1 MERREAQTEP
11 RAHAWVRPPA
21 LGLGPWRSISA
32 LVFHNVNVP
41 NIHFYASRWE
51 ANCKP
56 EVMWTFADGRFGA
69 AESGALGGKDPRYAG

>member
-1 MERREAQTEP
+1 M
-11 RAHAWVRPPA
+11 
-21 LGLGPWRSISA
+21 
-32 LVFHNVNVP
+32 
-41 NIHFYASRWE
+41 E